1 MKTILLYTIDE
12 AWERHLLAMDELQN
26 AVRTASY
33 ENKDPLVIFKVEA
46 YELFKRLIEDLNVKI
61 TEIIMRGHINI
72 ATPEEQEARRQA
84 QAARAAAMARAAA
97 QQQVRIG
104 EHHDDPRSND
114 RSRYREQKDD
124 YQEQAEQRTEA
135 GRAAS
140 EAAQANN
147 TPYRAAKKVGRNDP
161 CPCGSGKKFKNCHG
175 RNL

>member
-1 MKTILLYTIDE
+1 MID
-12 AWERHLLAMDELQN
+12 
-26 AVRTASY
+26 
-33 ENKDPLVIFKVEA
+33 
-46 YELFKRLIEDLNVKI
+46 DLNVKI

-84 QAARAAAMARAAA
+84 QAARATAMARAAA

-140 EAAQANN
+140 EAARANN